1 MANKQFYVVDTT
13 LPKAQSFVAFNDP
26 TALVKHLEG
35 TVQRQFGRNRTRW
48 MQDYSDLGN
57 PGDDDNGISFVSS
70 LGEYFNI
77 GIIHSDGR
85 QMKCNIF
92 ESIRNS
98 KYRTET
104 GD

>member
-1 MANKQFYVVDTT
+1 MNTGKFYIVDTT
-13 LPKAQSFVAFNDP
+13 LPKQQSMVLFDSPNAV
-26 TALVKHLEG
+26 VKHLEG
-35 TVQRQFGRNRTRW
+35 TVQRYIGRNRKRW
-48 MQDYSDLGN
+48 MQDYYELNGVA
-57 PGDDDNGISFVSS
+57 DDDNGVSFVSS

-77 GIIHSDGR
+77 GVIHDGR

-98 KYRTET
+98 QYRRET